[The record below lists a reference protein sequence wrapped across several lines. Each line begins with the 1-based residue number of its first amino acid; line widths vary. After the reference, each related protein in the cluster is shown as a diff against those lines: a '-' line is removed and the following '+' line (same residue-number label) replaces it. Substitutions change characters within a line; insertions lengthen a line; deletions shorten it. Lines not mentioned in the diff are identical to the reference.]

1 MNTAIQAGFFI
12 RKYGMERAAK
22 EIAALGYE
30 NVFYTLQF
38 RYDDPF
44 NTTWGDKEIGEF
56 CDEVKGIFQKNGVK
70 IKYLAANIELFNDH
84 KPDTTAAR
92 IQYCVN
98 AAKVAKMLGADGVA
112 VKPASFCKARADLKE
127 ASKKN
132 TLEAFDQ
139 IKKACDEQGV
149 EMFILNN
156 FAYPAVGACY
166 GCSGD
171 ELKELCE
178 QYKARAI
185 VNPIHAQK
193 SAKLASDMISV
204 LGDSLEA
211 FLVSDCESG
220 LNSSMMPLMGCL
232 DYLSIK
238 HALEKA
244 PEDSCI
250 VLMMDGYVQ
259 HFEKFPDNEKVLTA
273 LGGYLA
279 GVVDLLAG
287 KI

>member
-1 MNTAIQAGFFI
+1 MFFPLRSVFKNQTVSVSSYHRKLSDEI
-12 RKYGMERAAK
+12 RD
-22 EIAALGYE
+22 
-30 NVFYTLQF
+30 F
-38 RYDDPF
+38 
-44 NTTWGDKEIGEF
+44 
-56 CDEVKGIFQKNGVK
+56 
-70 IKYLAANIELFNDH
+70 
-84 KPDTTAAR
+84 
-92 IQYCVN
+92 
-98 AAKVAKMLGADGVA
+98 
-112 VKPASFCKARADLKE
+112 PAFMCLLKKSGKE
-127 ASKKN
+127 ASSPDFYPQTISKYIDQRIGLFRGRCPVGGK
-132 TLEAFDQ
+132 TDHCIGFIVFFPEAVFDLLPQLLEF
-139 IKKACDEQGV
+139 
-149 EMFILNN
+149 FILNN

-238 HALEKA
+238 QALEKA